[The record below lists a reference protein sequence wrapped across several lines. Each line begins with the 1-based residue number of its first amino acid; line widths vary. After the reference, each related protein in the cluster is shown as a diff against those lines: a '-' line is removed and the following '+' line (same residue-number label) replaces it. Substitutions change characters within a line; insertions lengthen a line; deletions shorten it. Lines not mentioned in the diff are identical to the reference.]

1 MECLCIYIVEIKF
14 LSLMSQWKKNNL
26 LKQFICLVEIPF
38 YAIFPK
44 TWVLQVSKTTLENGQ
59 MGYIGWSI
67 TNYFEAKIGNKLFR
81 ILVPRE

>member
-1 MECLCIYIVEIKF
+1 ME
-14 LSLMSQWKKNNL
+14 KNNL

-67 TNYFEAKIGNKLFR
+67 TNYFELTPKVFHVSGTSRQRKFEKVLPWDVWGR
-81 ILVPRE
+81 I